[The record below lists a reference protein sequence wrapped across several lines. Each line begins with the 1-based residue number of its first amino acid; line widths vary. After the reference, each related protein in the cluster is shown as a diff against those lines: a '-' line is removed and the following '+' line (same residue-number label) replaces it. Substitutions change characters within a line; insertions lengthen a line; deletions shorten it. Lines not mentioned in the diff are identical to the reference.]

1 MSLGVPTPAF
11 AAAAAAVAPAAPSY
25 MTKLLKNV
33 FCAGCAA
40 VLTVTFIHPIDV
52 VKTRIQVESNK
63 GNKTSIGGVIKGA
76 LDEEGAGTFY
86 KGIQPAW
93 LREASYSSLR
103 LGLYE
108 PIKII
113 VGANSPGAGFLRKFI
128 AGALAGAVGCTAG
141 NPFDILKTKMMAD
154 KDSGGKGIGAYASE
168 IMKFQG
174 FMGFYRGYTT
184 NVARAMMNNAT

>member
-1 MSLGVPTPAF
+1 MTMSLGVPTPAF

-33 FCAGCAA
+33 FCARCAA

-128 AGALAGAVGCTAG
+128 AGALVQ
-141 NPFDILKTKMMAD
+141 L
-154 KDSGGKGIGAYASE
+154 
-168 IMKFQG
+168 
-174 FMGFYRGYTT
+174 
-184 NVARAMMNNAT
+184 VAQQVIHLIFSRPR